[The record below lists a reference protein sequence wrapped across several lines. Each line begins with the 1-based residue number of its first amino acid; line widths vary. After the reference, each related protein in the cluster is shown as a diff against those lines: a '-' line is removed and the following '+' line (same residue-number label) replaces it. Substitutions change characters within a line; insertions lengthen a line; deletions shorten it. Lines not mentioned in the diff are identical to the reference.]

1 MTTNACVYSLDNI
14 PEEIIAHAF
23 AKTSRSAASFSAMA
37 NELNEDKSSAFHEKW
52 VLKFGHNSVA
62 EHAILHLAVE
72 GASRIAI
79 EALESCRLGSYTE
92 QSTRYQQMSPDRVY
106 RSDEWSSDFKH
117 DYDLCINNLF
127 ALYASL
133 IEKTKDAKDFKSAY
147 DVARFALPISTLAN
161 VGVTINVRSL
171 RRTLCKMLASKHQEV
186 IQVANTIKT
195 VALKKIPTLLK
206 YVDPCHS
213 AEIIKQTLPVL
224 KFKPSPIKNE
234 APFEV
239 RLIHHNVNLENIAKH
254 LFYEYAN
261 TDFDNYNIPTSIIEE
276 ILGQQQW
283 HDATYRALEH
293 GLLEFEVTS
302 DYGSYYD
309 IKRHRMATIICQK
322 SLGENGYIIPFFS
335 FLQERGLEKTYIA
348 TMEEVFGTFSR
359 WKDHPDAVYMLPNA
373 ARCRYSVSLNP
384 RQSYVLIKL
393 RGLHEEGHSS
403 YRTIG
408 LKIFEMCKERW
419 PSLYSWLD
427 KFNQNAITSEE
438 LERRYRI
445 VHDYN
450 STPEQI

>member
-254 LFYEYAN
+254 LFY
-261 TDFDNYNIPTSIIEE
+261 
-276 ILGQQQW
+276 
-283 HDATYRALEH
+283 
-293 GLLEFEVTS
+293 
-302 DYGSYYD
+302 
-309 IKRHRMATIICQK
+309 
-322 SLGENGYIIPFFS
+322 
-335 FLQERGLEKTYIA
+335 
-348 TMEEVFGTFSR
+348 
-359 WKDHPDAVYMLPNA
+359 
-373 ARCRYSVSLNP
+373 
-384 RQSYVLIKL
+384 
-393 RGLHEEGHSS
+393 
-403 YRTIG
+403 
-408 LKIFEMCKERW
+408 
-419 PSLYSWLD
+419 
-427 KFNQNAITSEE
+427 
-438 LERRYRI
+438 
-445 VHDYN
+445 
-450 STPEQI
+450 